1 MKRKDDLCM
10 KRLVESGSR
19 HRDLVLSPQRS
30 CLALGPPHMEVCV
43 YLSAVSSVDACLRPN
58 CDSRSRHLLRDLQQW
73 DERSCF
79 ANMGYKLVVF
89 GISGSHGDV
98 RCESARR
105 AFMSRR

>member
-19 HRDLVLSPQRS
+19 HRDLVLS
-30 CLALGPPHMEVCV
+30 
-43 YLSAVSSVDACLRPN
+43 AVSSVDACLRPN
-58 CDSRSRHLLRDLQQW
+58 RDSWSRHLLRDLQQW

-105 AFMSRR
+105 AFVSRG